1 MEIRN
6 LTIIDP
12 IHTMGDHTTV
22 SMGSKAV
29 IASFSSVN
37 IVPSSLIEF

>member
-12 IHTMGDHTTV
+12 TRTMVYHTTV

-37 IVPSSLIEF
+37 IVLSSLIEF